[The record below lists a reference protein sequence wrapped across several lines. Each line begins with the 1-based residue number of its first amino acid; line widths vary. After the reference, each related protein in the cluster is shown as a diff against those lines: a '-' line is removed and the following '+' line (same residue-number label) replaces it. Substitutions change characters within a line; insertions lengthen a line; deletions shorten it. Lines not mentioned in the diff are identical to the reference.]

1 MLNRVAG
8 RLDDI
13 HSFMASNGTLL
24 CINRDPSQLSL
35 LQENGYELITATNG
49 HEALRLFMS
58 RAVDAVVLDYE
69 LGFLKGMI
77 VAAEIKKLNP
87 RVPIVMLA
95 NDVELPEGACKAVDA
110 LLIPSD
116 GPNLLW
122 ATIHYMLKAEPDRC
136 RGKLRPQTPAHRY
149 RPTRSRE
156 DRTVHSAQHSLSS
169 I

>member
-1 MLNRVAG
+1 MLNRVAR

-13 HSFMASNGTLL
+13 HTFMATNGTLL
-24 CINRDPSQLSL
+24 CINRDPAQLSL
-35 LQENGYELITATNG
+35 LQENGYELVTAANG
-49 HEALRLFMS
+49 HDALRLFMS

-69 LGFLKGMI
+69 LGFLKDKI

-95 NDVELPEGACKAVDA
+95 DDVELPHGALKAVDA

-122 ATIHYMLKAEPDRC
+122 ATIHYMLKAELDQRREKP
-136 RGKLRPQTPAHRY
+136 RGQTPAHPY
-149 RPTRSRE
+149 RPKRSRE
-156 DRTVHSAQHSLSS
+156 GRTVHSAQYSPSS
-169 I
+169 N